1 MQDYGYMSALR
12 KYVTFSGRAPRQ
24 EYWMFTLGVVILSI
38 IAAVIDA
45 FVFGASPESFG
56 ILGLIVSL
64 AHLLPGIAVTIR
76 RLHDTNRTGWWILIA
91 FVPLLGAILLLVF
104 MVFGSDEGDNEYGP
118 NPYTS

>member
-1 MQDYGYMSALR
+1 MQDYGYMSAMR

-24 EYWMFTLGVVILSI
+24 EYWMFTLVVVILSI

-64 AHLLPGIAVTIR
+64 PICFLVLQSPSGVFTIPMAQ
-76 RLHDTNRTGWWILIA
+76 DG
-91 FVPLLGAILLLVF
+91 G
-104 MVFGSDEGDNEYGP
+104 Y
-118 NPYTS
+118 